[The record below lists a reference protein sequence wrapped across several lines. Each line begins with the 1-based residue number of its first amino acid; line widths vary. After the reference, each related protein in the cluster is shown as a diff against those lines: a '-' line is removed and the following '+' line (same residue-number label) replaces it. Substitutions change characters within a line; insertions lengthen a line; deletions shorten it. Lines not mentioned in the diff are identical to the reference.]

1 MNHKR
6 RKKMIEMKKQAQN
19 NYQKDL
25 RRLRRN
31 GIFFAFQCYLT
42 IVGMISLIAFT
53 MWLVL

>member
-19 NYQKDL
+19 DYQKDL

-42 IVGMISLIAFT
+42 IVGMISLIAL
-53 MWLVL
+53 MIWIVL